1 MVTPT
6 QLPVLSFL
14 STFPLFHHVTWL
26 LSSFQECWRLTASRD
41 PWCLSAPHQSSPP
54 PLSSNIRWSNSY
66 TGPRGPGKTS
76 SPWQHRA
83 TWLQARTVA
92 AGAWGTTQRLLTHK
106 KNYICKRQPCNGTPG
121 VPYVF
126 HFFPLQGSCVGLWIW
141 ELRKLPSVLAGGA
154 VCTAA
159 VMWRLVHLL
168 TVSLRSD
175 CVWWFGL
182 ALCIPGRVL
191 CVMLQGRVP
200 VSQSNL
206 VLVQV
211 CKIEA
216 WWYFL

>member
-26 LSSFQECWRLTASRD
+26 LSSLQECWRLTASRG

-92 AGAWGTTQRLLTHK
+92 AGAWGTTQRLPTHK
-106 KNYICKRQPCNGTPG
+106 KNYICKRQPCNGTSGSHMSFVSSRCRAAALDCGSESSGNSHQSLPE
-121 VPYVF
+121 VPSAQ
-126 HFFPLQGSCVGLWIW
+126 LLSCEG
-141 ELRKLPSVLAGGA
+141 
-154 VCTAA
+154 
-159 VMWRLVHLL
+159 
-168 TVSLRSD
+168 
-175 CVWWFGL
+175 WFT
-182 ALCIPGRVL
+182 
-191 CVMLQGRVP
+191 
-200 VSQSNL
+200 
-206 VLVQV
+206 
-211 CKIEA
+211 
-216 WWYFL
+216 F

>member
-1 MVTPT
+1 MGSGIRQQGFFFRKIIHNMVTPT

-121 VPYVF
+121 SHMSFISSRCRAAALDCESESSGNSHQSLPEVPSAQ
-126 HFFPLQGSCVGLWIW
+126 LLSCEG
-141 ELRKLPSVLAGGA
+141 
-154 VCTAA
+154 
-159 VMWRLVHLL
+159 
-168 TVSLRSD
+168 
-175 CVWWFGL
+175 WFT
-182 ALCIPGRVL
+182 
-191 CVMLQGRVP
+191 
-200 VSQSNL
+200 
-206 VLVQV
+206 
-211 CKIEA
+211 
-216 WWYFL
+216 F